1 MIDTAQLELV
11 EVKII
16 NLPTY
21 IKVNPFLN
29 DIMNTKDLLY
39 SGYNRLSEINDTDWY
54 EGNVLFIRPTC
65 RDCGTKI
72 KIYNHIEPDGATPA
86 VVGMTDYAY
95 TPRGGS
101 AQTTGGLVSFRHNGT
116 LGQIVI
122 FPENKEKICAHIE
135 VGFGG
140 RFEVSGCVT

>member
-1 MIDTAQLELV
+1 V

-72 KIYNHIEPDGATPA
+72 KIYNHIEPDGTTPA

-116 LGQIVI
+116 LGQIVV
-122 FPENKEKICAHIE
+122 FPENKEKMCAHI
-135 VGFGG
+135 
-140 RFEVSGCVT
+140 